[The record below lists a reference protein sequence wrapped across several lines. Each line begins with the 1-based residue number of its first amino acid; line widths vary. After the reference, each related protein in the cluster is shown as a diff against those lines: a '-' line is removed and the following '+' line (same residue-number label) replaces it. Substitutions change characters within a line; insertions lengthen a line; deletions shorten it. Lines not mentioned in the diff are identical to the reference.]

1 MVEQEQL
8 YQEDDI
14 SSKNKAGRRS
24 RVYRNVRFNEDKWN
38 RLTQLKHRYLK
49 YLKANEYEKYT
60 KKEIYQKAR
69 ADVDAYYQ
77 QRCFGLLK
85 KRDARFEPIEELV
98 EEQNWTKYDEEEQR
112 RQEREEVGAEY
123 SRFYY

>member
-14 SSKNKAGRRS
+14 SAKDKAGRRS

-38 RLTQLKHRYLK
+38 RLTQLKHRYLN